1 MMYVILDGTPLK
13 FHNAWPPLARAF
25 FLLSINVFFFYAIR
39 TYAGI
44 VRHSTFTDVFKVA
57 SSSFLTAFTAIF
69 FNYVYSVFAGDK
81 IFLTTGI
88 LLYMF
93 FSFTLMLF
101 FRIAVKESYHYLKTA
116 TAGKLK
122 KKSRYSGDRRSDNLV
137 GKSIDYR
144 VQLAL

>member
-13 FHNAWPPLARAF
+13 FHTTLPTPLRATM
-25 FLLSINVFFFYAIR
+25 LLSINVFFFYLVR

-57 SSSFLTAFTAIF
+57 LASFFTAITAVAT
-69 FNYVYSVFAGDK
+69 NLIYFAFTEEK

-101 FRIAVKESYHYLKTA
+101 FRITVKETYQYLQRMN
-116 TAGKLK
+116 
-122 KKSRYSGDRRSDNLV
+122 S
-137 GKSIDYR
+137 
-144 VQLAL
+144 